1 MAISAPLGPK
11 AWKFKEGPWT
21 PVNYHARAASKDVNL
36 LPHSEEQVA
45 ELRWMGTHGSFYSSF
60 LYQRLASSEIIAVR
74 IWLEEP
80 SI

>member
-36 LPHSEEQVA
+36 LPHSEEPVA
-45 ELRWMGTHGSFYSSF
+45 ELRWMGTHGSF
-60 LYQRLASSEIIAVR
+60 
-74 IWLEEP
+74 
-80 SI
+80 